1 MKNLMLSISLL
12 ALAAC
17 GGGGGGG
24 SSSADLTLSGVAAT
38 GAAISGGAVEVKC
51 KTGTGTAT
59 TNSDG
64 SYTVTITSGV
74 GPCILKA
81 VDPITNTTLYS
92 FVEAGS
98 TSANINPITQLVVAN
113 VLSDDPANSFTAFSD
128 AVSSKI
134 TSTNIA
140 SGVTTVSAAT
150 ATLGTDG
157 DMSGVD
163 FMKGKMTAATGDTAG
178 DSTDK
183 KIDALMAALASS
195 DKKIADLTAQ
205 LKSATTSNDAATKM
219 NTLVGNAKYSL
230 PSCPYARSGNV
241 WIMDMVGLAPIGF
254 KLDFNDPSNMKITNI
269 ASNSVSAINVK
280 LDSSSNTIPCAF
292 TSIVNGG
299 LVEYRISEG
308 GIGVW
313 IQASSND
320 FGLIIPQ
327 QKFNSLT
334 DKSFVGSFPSMAFVQ
349 EKTLHFRAAL
359 PINFRVNS
367 SGELKAYEC
376 DLTKSVPDCLNEI
389 SDTSPDT
396 TTCTPISN
404 GTLDCTSPDGM
415 AATAV
420 LYTSGSQTSIFMA
433 VTNMNSGSYRY
444 GGLIVMTKAAT
455 MTLPSVGA
463 VSAAGSAWYAGV
475 EPSSSTVSSGTTSQ
489 STVETVTRSTNSYT
503 TSSTG
508 SSTIYTRYIN
518 TPAAGF
524 AYAKTASG
532 IKAVGIGSP
541 TGWSIAIV
549 EAPPGQVYDGW
560 FAYVRAKR

>member
-1 MKNLMLSISLL
+1 
-12 ALAAC
+12 
-17 GGGGGGG
+17 
-24 SSSADLTLSGVAAT
+24 
-38 GAAISGGAVEVKC
+38 
-51 KTGTGTAT
+51 
-59 TNSDG
+59 
-64 SYTVTITSGV
+64 
-74 GPCILKA
+74 
-81 VDPITNTTLYS
+81 
-92 FVEAGS
+92 
-98 TSANINPITQLVVAN
+98 
-113 VLSDDPANSFTAFSD
+113 
-128 AVSSKI
+128 
-134 TSTNIA
+134 
-140 SGVTTVSAAT
+140 
-150 ATLGTDG
+150 
-157 DMSGVD
+157 
-163 FMKGKMTAATGDTAG
+163 
-178 DSTDK
+178 
-183 KIDALMAALASS
+183 
-195 DKKIADLTAQ
+195 
-205 LKSATTSNDAATKM
+205 
-219 NTLVGNAKYSL
+219 
-230 PSCPYARSGNV
+230 
-241 WIMDMVGLAPIGF
+241 
-254 KLDFNDPSNMKITNI
+254 
-269 ASNSVSAINVK
+269 
-280 LDSSSNTIPCAF
+280 
-292 TSIVNGG
+292 

-327 QKFNSLT
+327 QKLNSLI

-396 TTCTPISN
+396 TTCTAISN

-475 EPSSSTVSSGTTSQ
+475 EPSSSTVASGTTSQ
-489 STVETVTRSTNSYT
+489 STVETVSSSTNSYT
-503 TSSTG
+503 TSSSG

-524 AYAKTASG
+524 TYAKTASG

-549 EAPPGQVYDGW
+549 EAPLGQVYDGW